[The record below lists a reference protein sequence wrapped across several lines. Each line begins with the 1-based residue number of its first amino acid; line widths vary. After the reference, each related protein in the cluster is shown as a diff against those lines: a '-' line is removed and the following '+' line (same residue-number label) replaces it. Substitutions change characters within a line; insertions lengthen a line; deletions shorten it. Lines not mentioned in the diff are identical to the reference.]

1 MDKAYFDLIRKAQA
15 EGDPVAT
22 YQKAIRGRLCVS
34 AIDPFSGNPTNII
47 LAGDPRDAS
56 TDKENITM
64 VLWTDFEH
72 DYFRRTNK
80 LLLQHGYLV
89 PAKPPEDKTV
99 SVNEIS
105 DEELTAILEQPFFS
119 LKSFLDKVTSDVPV
133 ARALNI
139 AKDMNKAVGTINVIT
154 ERLSEL
160 QRSDIS

>member
-1 MDKAYFDLIRKAQA
+1 
-15 EGDPVAT
+15 
-22 YQKAIRGRLCVS
+22 
-34 AIDPFSGNPTNII
+34 
-47 LAGDPRDAS
+47 
-56 TDKENITM
+56 
-64 VLWTDFEH
+64 
-72 DYFRRTNK
+72 
-80 LLLQHGYLV
+80 LV

>member
-1 MDKAYFDLIRKAQA
+1 VDKAYFDLIRKAQA

-80 LLLQHGYLV
+80 LLL
-89 PAKPPEDKTV
+89 
-99 SVNEIS
+99 
-105 DEELTAILEQPFFS
+105 
-119 LKSFLDKVTSDVPV
+119 
-133 ARALNI
+133 
-139 AKDMNKAVGTINVIT
+139 
-154 ERLSEL
+154 
-160 QRSDIS
+160 